1 MKQTVTESIFRDTMR
16 RLRPNNFTWGNLSHL
31 YNYFVELEEASQNY
45 LDDCGTEVE
54 FDPIAICCE
63 YSEYKNLAEFQEAY
77 SGDFE
82 DREDIEVMTTFIEGD
97 DDSFIILD
105 F

>member
-1 MKQTVTESIFRDTMR
+1 MKQTVTESIFKDTMR

-31 YNYFVELEEASQNY
+31 YDYFVELE
-45 LDDCGTEVE
+45 DGCDIEVE
-54 FDPIAICCE
+54 FDPIGICCE
-63 YSEYKNLAEFQEAY
+63 YSEFKNLAEFQEAY